1 MFRRFKKVIQVLML
15 CLFSSSMMDGCQKEN
30 ALIDKIYAA
39 AMRSQFRQAVS
50 TSSSVSQA
58 AVNSATVRVK
68 KQLSFAQRFKIAQQV
83 LQVDCKDK
91 DALLRLQV
99 AVHKD
104 LRNFNRQEIISW
116 AEFTKTFGYTR
127 PEDTITP
134 EEVRLSQE
142 DEARFEQFKSHF
154 VSDWA
159 SIGAYHEAGHAYVSA
174 KLEKDDVIDYLE
186 IGPDKKEYAKDP
198 KSAGIPGGRVRFILS
213 LESGGHVSFQDYLQN
228 KIAVCFAGVIAQ
240 QVFAPKL
247 YTVASWLS
255 MFGWHHGHFDS
266 EDHAIR
272 DFYYCYGDNG
282 GGDIEDIVRYAGGYC
297 KEFLLQPRV
306 ANHRPCVES
315 EIKSDIKSLLRHCYA
330 QAYFEIYNHQEQV
343 ENIALHLAKDLEI
356 SGDLIYEY
364 AQTPRPKYFF
374 EKPEYIKNES
384 AVKIQALM
392 RGYAYR
398 KIKK

>member
-1 MFRRFKKVIQVLML
+1 MV
-15 CLFSSSMMDGCQKEN
+15 CLLFSSMMDGCQKEN

-39 AMRSQFRQAVS
+39 AMRSQFPQVVS
-50 TSSSVSQA
+50 TASSVSQA

-104 LRNFNRQEIISW
+104 LRNFNRQEIVSW

-134 EEVRLSQE
+134 EEVQLSQE
-142 DEARFEQFKSHF
+142 DEARFERFKSHF
-154 VSDWA
+154 ISHWA
-159 SIGAYHEAGHAYVSA
+159 SIIAYHEAGHAYVSA
-174 KLEKDDVIDYLE
+174 KLGRDDMINYLE
-186 IGPDKKEYAKDP
+186 LGLDKKAYAQDP
-198 KSAGIPGGRVRFILS
+198 KSAGMRGGGIRFISL
-213 LESGGHVSFQDYLQN
+213 LESGEHSSFQDYLQN
-228 KIAVCFAGVIAQ
+228 KITVCFAGVIAQ
-240 QVFAPKL
+240 QVFASKL
-247 YTVASWLS
+247 YTIASWLS
-255 MFGWHHGHFDS
+255 MFGWHHGGFYS

-272 DFYYCYGDNG
+272 DFYDGYDDNG
-282 GGDIEDIVRYAGGYC
+282 SDDIELIVCYAGVYC
-297 KEFLLQPRV
+297 KRFLLQPRV
-306 ANHRPCVES
+306 ANYKPCVES
-315 EIKSDIKSLLRHCYA
+315 EIKLDIKSLLRHCYA
-330 QAYFEIYNHQEQV
+330 QAYFEIYDHQEQV
-343 ENIALHLAKDLEI
+343 EKIALHLAKDLEI

-374 EKPEYIKNES
+374 EKSEYIENES

-392 RGYAYR
+392 RGYAHR
-398 KIKK
+398 KSKK